1 MMQKNGN
8 VYKSCKVDSTG
19 NRESGYMIFWGI
31 QIMYDFDLSGQI
43 EYGRILSYCM
53 LKLCGM
59 QCLKIAVCRIGRFG
73 HELYSS

>member
-19 NRESGYMIFWGI
+19 NRESGYMIFGGI

-53 LKLCGM
+53 LK
-59 QCLKIAVCRIGRFG
+59 
-73 HELYSS
+73 